1 MSTVLRTDEL
11 RKEFGDVVAVDD
23 VSLAF
28 DGNEI
33 TSIIGPNG
41 AGKTTFYNLL
51 TGVLSPTTGMIEIAA
66 EDGFTDITAQPA
78 HAIAQQGLTRS
89 YQITNIFE
97 RLTVR
102 ENLAIAR
109 ISHLGRSLDISA
121 AAMSDADIKA
131 RFDDLL
137 EMTEL
142 TDFADRRCDE
152 LSHGQKRNVEI
163 ALALAI
169 EPTIM
174 LMDEPTAGMNP
185 TEVRAVVELIR
196 ELDASLETCFVVTE
210 HNMDVVTDISD
221 RIVVLDRGAV
231 LADGTPSEVLE
242 DDAVTSAY
250 LGEMGADGHIG
261 GIS

>member
-1 MSTVLRTDEL
+1 MSIVLRTQDL
-11 RKEFGDVVAVDD
+11 RREFGDVVAVDG
-23 VSLAF
+23 VSLTF
-28 DGNEI
+28 DDGEI

-51 TGVLSPTTGMIEIAA
+51 TGVLSPTAGTIEITS
-66 EDGFTDITAQPA
+66 DGEYTDITEEPA
-78 HAIAQQGLTRS
+78 HVIAQKGLTRS

-109 ISHLGRSLDISA
+109 ISHLGRTMDISS
-121 AAMSDADIKA
+121 AAMTDADITA
-131 RFDDLL
+131 RFDELL

-142 TDFADRRCDE
+142 TPFADQRCDE

-169 EPTIM
+169 EPSIL

-185 TEVRAVVELIR
+185 TEVRAVVDLIR
-196 ELDASLETCFVVTE
+196 ELDANLETCFVVTE

-221 RIVVLDRGAV
+221 RIVVLDQGAV